1 MNIAEF
7 SNFSENGEDFL
18 KLVLLALENTY
29 KASDKATRSAAENYL
44 RENQKKIVFYFDT
57 FVNAAKTKNLTKE
70 ISNSLFIYIRNS
82 IIQLKKKT
90 EISKELLINLI
101 KSLIDNITSPEFPDY
116 LLKELN
122 LIFDEIINY
131 SIVEDNESII
141 IEIINLFQT
150 KIEQNSISLKSYKG
164 IGYIFENILC
174 CSTVNNNNCE
184 TIIKTELKCADIML
198 KNLISLLNSVTFDN
212 KSNEQLE
219 EIIFYIDTLKVIFG
233 LLLNICV
240 HLQKT
245 FKKIEIFLSALTTVF
260 FDYGIQLL
268 NISFEDEKATT
279 IKMKTKIFRFIIS
292 FLPLL
297 PEYITDQSTKEKHLK
312 IISLCLSVLMDQNFL
327 NKLTMNKFYEN
338 YGNQILIYLYKIG
351 FNVNFKI
358 DFEKYLNSFTKQTVF
373 PLLISNNKE
382 LNEIEDDEEGTNYA
396 NYIYDITLTRKG
408 KNIKVSLSKFL
419 HFGCKSNPQYLHF
432 LIEYSFLLIK
442 SGTQPNSF
450 LAPEDIM
457 TKANNI
463 QKIETA
469 FLVLCIISKNIK
481 SEETKKTIFDCFIG
495 NLQILSD
502 TIKDNSLIRERVCL
516 FISIYIEKFFSL
528 EVNQDFITQI
538 CEFLFGNIFSIEKPI
553 AKFESFDALKQ
564 IFEQLS
570 SIRYENAITSL
581 TFKYI
586 HQFIVY
592 AKVTKTPLFFDILH
606 DIVSFIN
613 NEENISELLAIL
625 ISRVISEISPRKM
638 SHNSNNEMELTR
650 TLSSQYKVIISK
662 CFNVIQ
668 SIFNNKSFIIN
679 NAAKIDELIMPL
691 VVYMKYPNKIE
702 FDEDIVII
710 MTIFIKTLKIV
721 PKSAV
726 KLLPDLS
733 QYLRK
738 CKGLSIDL
746 FELLNIYI
754 IYSNSSIENSEEHS
768 KAIFKLF
775 KKSFAKE
782 SYFSTSPYLGTSLI
796 QIWLLN
802 SKSIPLKIV
811 IESLLFANEQVQNLL
826 INNDKSKSSE
836 VSLSVSNQNLS
847 LSLITLLFDAF
858 VNYPVV
864 ACNNLNF
871 ENLIRCLEIQVSY
884 QVRSPYQIKMLIIG
898 ICSIIKN
905 ETILKIFSNIISHLL
920 TFSFHFLKKL
930 KKFEKKA
937 LKNRNNTVHKLKI
950 IDSDDEDEES
960 EEEIE
965 DPHEYSQEQ
974 EEENTNDELK
984 EIDGRIINS
993 YTTIDEF
1000 KLFRETVLF
1009 LKEKYVMIYN
1019 QWYDDY
1025 EDEDLIKLNDII
1037 YTSRIT
1043 ITNNKEVI
1051 NIPRKIVKI
1060 KKTQNLNGD
1069 NQNID
1074 ENMN

>member
-7 SNFSENGEDFL
+7 SNFSENGEDFF
-18 KLVLLALENTY
+18 KLVILSLENTY
-29 KASDKATRSAAENYL
+29 QSSDKATRIAAENYL
-44 RENQKKIVFYFDT
+44 KENQKKILFYFDT

-82 IIQLKKKT
+82 IIRLKKKT

-174 CSTVNNNNCE
+174 CSTVNNDNCE
-184 TIIKTELKCADIML
+184 PIIKTELKCADAML
-198 KNLISLLNSVTFDN
+198 KNLISFLNSLTFDN

-268 NISFEDEKATT
+268 NISFEDEKLVT
-279 IKMKTKIFRFIIS
+279 IKLKTKILRYIIS

-327 NKLTMNKFYEN
+327 DKLTMNKFYEN

-358 DFEKYLNSFTKQTVF
+358 DFEKYLNSFTKQTIF
-373 PLLISNNKE
+373 PLLITNDKE
-382 LNEIEDDEEGTNYA
+382 LKEIEDDEEGTNYA
-396 NYIYDITLTRKG
+396 NYIYDIALTRKG

-419 HFGCKSNPQYLHF
+419 HIGCKSSQQYLNF

-442 SGTQPNSF
+442 SGSQKNSF
-450 LAPEDIM
+450 LAQEDIM
-457 TKANNI
+457 TKANDI

-481 SEETKKTIFDCFIG
+481 AKETKKLIFDGFIT

-502 TIKDNSLIRERVCL
+502 KIKEKSLIRERVCL
-516 FISIYIEKFFSL
+516 FISVYIEKFFSL
-528 EVNQDFITQI
+528 EINHDFVTQI

-570 SIRYENAITSL
+570 SLRYENAIASL

-606 DIVSFIN
+606 DITSFIN
-613 NEENISELLAIL
+613 NEENLSELLGIL
-625 ISRVISEISPRKM
+625 ISRVLSEISPRKM
-638 SHNSNNEMELTR
+638 SHNSNNEMDLTR
-650 TLSSQYKVIISK
+650 TLSSQYKVK

-668 SIFNNKSFIIN
+668 SIFDKKNFIIN
-679 NAAKIDELIMPL
+679 NATKIDELILPL
-691 VVYMKYPNKIE
+691 VAYMKYPNKIE

-710 MTIFIKTLKIV
+710 MTIFIKTLKVV
-721 PKSAV
+721 PKSAL
-726 KLLPDLS
+726 KLLPDLT

-738 CKGLSIDL
+738 CKGLLIDL
-746 FELLNIYI
+746 FELLNIYV
-754 IYSNSSIENSEEHS
+754 IYSNSIIENSEEHS
-768 KAIFKLF
+768 KVIFKLF

-782 SYFSTSPYLGTSLI
+782 SYSNISPYLGTSLI

-802 SKSIPLKIV
+802 SKNIPLKIV
-811 IESLLFANEQVQNLL
+811 IESLLFANEQAQSLL

-836 VSLSVSNQNLS
+836 VSLSISNQNLS

-871 ENLIRCLEIQVSY
+871 ENLIRCLEILVSY
-884 QVRSPYQIKMLIIG
+884 QVHSPYQIKMLIIG

-905 ETILKIFSNIISHLL
+905 ETILKIFSNIISYLL

-930 KKFEKKA
+930 KKFESKV

-950 IDSDDEDEES
+950 IDSDDEDDES

-965 DPHEYSQEQ
+965 DPHENSQEQ
-974 EEENTNDELK
+974 EEENTKDELK
-984 EIDGRIINS
+984 EIEGRTINPYS
-993 YTTIDEF
+993 TIDEF
-1000 KLFRETVLF
+1000 KLFRESVLF

-1037 YTSRIT
+1037 YTSRVT
-1043 ITNNKEVI
+1043 ITNDKEVI

-1060 KKTQNLNGD
+1060 KKTQNLNGN